1 MAGFKDLPNELYL
14 EILQQCHP
22 RDLLNLI
29 TASPALYRLFQ
40 WQRSRI
46 MCSFI
51 CKLSVIP
58 RPSEALSIA
67 QLRLLESR
75 CQSTQQ
81 YEQTVRFEFDR
92 LTQFPKSGREYIEE
106 WPSDLP
112 TLFVLA
118 DICHELDLL
127 TEKVR
132 LERWDDMMLKAKR
145 EYRTHRSLGRET
157 VPLPKKL
164 GHEETFSV
172 QRGLLQY
179 ELYCRLY
186 YHGAHTLHIDS
197 RECRKKYNY
206 FPKRGNFFSAIQF
219 VHNMHRDNLLELLSH
234 DRPAGTRKHQAELR
248 RRMEATKS
256 GLFWIP
262 RSEKAKFLRYLTSF
276 GIRFATKVSQCSP
289 PERKRLIHSEFSE
302 FDKRQGIR
310 KWLRP
315 RHCFPQPDPH
325 QIKHWRFF
333 WDNVQFKY
341 ALDDH
346 EVYQKRQEWGMGPWF
361 RKSGPPTLE
370 DEPWEY
376 HMPDSEWWRRV
387 CVFEKTRFLTSKY
400 EAFLQGRYGK

>member
-1 MAGFKDLPNELYL
+1 MPVD
-14 EILQQCHP
+14 
-22 RDLLNLI
+22 
-29 TASPALYRLFQ
+29 T
-40 WQRSRI
+40 
-46 MCSFI
+46 
-51 CKLSVIP
+51 
-58 RPSEALSIA
+58 
-67 QLRLLESR
+67 
-75 CQSTQQ
+75 T
-81 YEQTVRFEFDR
+81 
-92 LTQFPKSGREYIEE
+92 FPKSGREYIEE

-206 FPKRGNFFSAIQF
+206 VPKRGNFFSAIQPSY
-219 VHNMHRDNLLELLSH
+219 V
-234 DRPAGTRKHQAELR
+234 GGWG
-248 RRMEATKS
+248 ATKS
-256 GLFWIP
+256 GLFCIP

-276 GIRFATKVSQCSP
+276 GIRFATKVSQFSP

-302 FDKRQGIR
+302 SDKRQGIR

-361 RKSGPPTLE
+361 RKSGPPTPE
-370 DEPWEY
+370 DDPWEY

-400 EAFLQGRYGK
+400 EAFLQGKCGK